1 MAASSTLAPGFR
13 FHPTD
18 EELIIYYLKRKIL
31 NRPLLIDAIS
41 SVNLYHL
48 EPWDLPSL
56 ARLQSNDQEWFFFC
70 PLDRKNNSSQPR
82 TNRATP
88 RGYWKTTG
96 KDREVV
102 RRCDMKTVVGMKK
115 TLVYHSGRAPRG
127 KRTKWV
133 MHEYKLLDQSLTK
146 AGVCLDGLVVCR
158 IFEKRGPGHQLGA
171 QYGAPVAEEESEE
184 EKGKEHEE
192 EKEGVN
198 EEVRGSPDN
207 FFQLDDLHENLNEN
221 LIAGTAAAAEVS
233 SQQNVHACLQNHADA
248 DIFDGL
254 DGIDNVLNL
263 SQPSDQFPH
272 MANGFFEMDD
282 FDASLLE
289 VPPSQGLNSSTDA
302 EDFNDGVQFF
312 DSVDRFGGIDSIFN
326 YDNFAEDDK
335 FLFDAV
341 ETTVGGEMSGIFHQS
356 DDFSQNNNGMNSDLL
371 NSWNLSELADSTLLQ
386 PDGPTKEMGP
396 SVQDGLSMTK
406 LNNTRN
412 GELSDMQ
419 DAVPTPVRYSPL
431 SEGLVRFLDSFSPPP
446 AFASEFVPANFKLVP
461 KTISFSSAAY
471 SKSKCRDVN
480 SVVSRVLRGVL
491 CGFFFLAIAL
501 TAGCKLAMCV
511 RAN

>member
-41 SVNLYHL
+41 SVNLYQL

-96 KDREVV
+96 KDREVA

-133 MHEYKLLDQSLTK
+133 MHEYRLLDESLVK
-146 AGVCLDGLVVCR
+146 GGVCLDGLVVCR

-198 EEVRGSPDN
+198 EEVRDSPDN
-207 FFQLDDLHENLNEN
+207 FVQLDDLHENLNVN
-221 LIAGTAAAAEVS
+221 LIAGTATAVEVS
-233 SQQNVHACLQNHADA
+233 SQQNLHACIQNNADA

-272 MANGFFEMDD
+272 MANGFFEMND

-289 VPPSQGLNSSTDA
+289 VPPSQGLNSSIDG
-302 EDFNDGVQFF
+302 EDFNDSVHFF
-312 DSVDRFGGIDSIFN
+312 DSMDRFDIDGIVNYEDS
-326 YDNFAEDDK
+326 AEDNK
-335 FLFDAV
+335 FLFDSV
-341 ETTVGGEMSGIFHQS
+341 EMNVGRDMSGSFYQS
-356 DDFSQNNNGMNSDLL
+356 DDFSQNNNGMDSNLL
-371 NSWNLSELADSTLLQ
+371 NPGNVSALADSTLFQ
-386 PDGPTKEMGP
+386 PDGPTKVTGP
-396 SVQDGLSMTK
+396 FVQVGSSVPK
-406 LNNTRN
+406 LNSIRN
-412 GELSDMQ
+412 NELSDMQ

-431 SEGLVRFLDSFSPPP
+431 SESLVRFLDSFSPPP

-461 KTISFSSAAY
+461 KTISFSSTAY
-471 SKSKCRDVN
+471 SKSKYREVN
-480 SVVSRVLRGVL
+480 SVVSRALRGVL